1 MTGWYWMWWLGQR
14 SKLWKSIGILPLG
27 DEQPKPSWV
36 RMKCHGKLLRWSP
49 LEHFQ
54 LFHTSSIWS
63 FKDSKLILLLSR
75 SRNTSPNHLRLLH
88 LIKQASMSSES
99 RTITVLPC
107 IFRVGSKRKCGASS
121 IHSFT
126 VHLRWNLCCSS
137 YPKPSKV
144 PQVAFPQQSQLNLTL
159 QVAKDD
165 MLQQA
170 LLGIASKNAAKG
182 CHYGK
187 GRHVWMQ
194 HLSAY
199 ADHLFVDAGPSLC
212 IPNLFEVPL
221 DCQSNTS
228 QIRFNW
234 IASQNVPF
242 NE

>member
-1 MTGWYWMWWLGQR
+1 
-14 SKLWKSIGILPLG
+14 
-27 DEQPKPSWV
+27 
-36 RMKCHGKLLRWSP
+36 MKCHGKLLRWSP

-54 LFHTSSIWS
+54 LCHISSIWS

-99 RTITVLPC
+99 RKITVLPC
-107 IFRVGSKRKCGASS
+107 IFRVGSKRKCGASR
-121 IHSFT
+121 IHSLT
-126 VHLRWNLCCSS
+126 VHLRCNLCCSS

-182 CHYGK
+182 CHYATGD
-187 GRHVWMQ
+187 M
-194 HLSAY
+194 
-199 ADHLFVDAGPSLC
+199 
-212 IPNLFEVPL
+212 FE
-221 DCQSNTS
+221 CNTS
-228 QIRFNW
+228 QLTQTTYSWTQDLRFVPLIFLRFLW
-234 IASQNVPF
+234 IVKAIPVKSGLT
-242 NE
+242 E